1 MLGLCSI
8 SRHPYFITADKFF
21 TAIISV
27 IPSANNILYV
37 TKGTSTYIREEEKEF
52 LFQGNLVLRV
62 FNNLA
67 HYIVNQLNDSV
78 ASVRDL

>member
-1 MLGLCSI
+1 MQNLLGWGYALFPDIFALSQQI
-8 SRHPYFITADKFF
+8 NFLQPLFQAYQVL
-21 TAIISV
+21 V
-27 IPSANNILYV
+27 IFCNS
-37 TKGTSTYIREEEKEF
+37 KYIREEEKEF
-52 LFQGNLVLRV
+52 LFQGNLVLRF

>member
-27 IPSANNILYV
+27 IASANNILYV
-37 TKGTSTYIREEEKEF
+37 TKSMYYIRKEEKEF

>member
-1 MLGLCSI
+1 ML
-8 SRHPYFITADKFF
+8 
-21 TAIISV
+21 V
-27 IPSANNILYV
+27 IFCNS
-37 TKGTSTYIREEEKEF
+37 KYIREEEKAF
-52 LFQGNLVLRV
+52 LFQGNLVLRF